1 MSGETIGHTVLGR
14 AVPAPV
20 EIRHATAFTAMV
32 SVSADAVSRLIA
44 PTGLQPMT
52 WRPGRAACALV
63 FVDYVDGDLGPY
75 NEFGVCFLVR
85 HHRPDA
91 GASGM
96 RALMRGEVCAY
107 IHHLPVD
114 GDFTLAAGREI
125 WGFPKTLADFDC
137 RHRSVRPQGRVRAD
151 GHDIVDLRL
160 GRGVSVPDTA
170 SETTLTAYSFLDG
183 TLRATPWTMR
193 AASVRTRPGGAMIT
207 LGDHAI
213 ADELRGLDMGAT
225 LMSSSIGHLSM
236 TFGDA
241 EVVTTPAD

>member
-1 MSGETIGHTVLGR
+1 MARRVGTYTVLGR
-14 AVPAPV
+14 EVASPV

-32 SVSADAVSRLIA
+32 SVDDGATRRLLA
-44 PTGLQPMT
+44 PTGLQPVT

-75 NEFGVCFLVR
+75 NEFGVCFLVN
-85 HHRPDA
+85 HHRPGA

-96 RALMRGEVCAY
+96 RAVLRGEVCAY
-107 IHHLPVD
+107 IHRLPVD

-137 RHRSVRPQGRVRAD
+137 RHRSIRPHGAVRAD
-151 GHDIVDLRL
+151 GSDLVGLRL
-160 GRGVSVPDTA
+160 KRGLSVPDSS
-170 SETTLTAYSFLDG
+170 SETTLTAYSHLDG

-193 AASVRTRPGGAMIT
+193 AESVRTRPGGARIT
-207 LGDHAI
+207 LGDHAF
-213 ADELRGLDMGAT
+213 AEELRRLDIGAT
-225 LMSSSIGHLSM
+225 LMSSSISHLSM

-241 EVVTTPAD
+241 EVIGSAGH

>member
-1 MSGETIGHTVLGR
+1 MTGRVGTHTVLGR
-14 AVPAPV
+14 EVASPV

-32 SVSADAVSRLIA
+32 SVDAAAVGRLLA
-44 PTGLQPMT
+44 PTGLRPVS

-75 NEFGVCFLVR
+75 NEFGVCFLVH
-85 HHRPDA
+85 HHRPGV
-91 GASGM
+91 GATGM
-96 RALMRGEVCAY
+96 RAVLRGEVCAY
-107 IHHLPVD
+107 IHRLPVD
-114 GDFTLAAGREI
+114 GDFTLAAGRGI

-137 RHRSVRPQGRVRAD
+137 RHRSVRPHGSVRAD

-160 GRGVSVPDTA
+160 ARGLSVPD
-170 SETTLTAYSFLDG
+170 SSSSTTLTAYSSLDG

-193 AASVRTRPGGAMIT
+193 AESVRTRPGGARIT
-207 LGDHAI
+207 LGDHVF
-213 ADELRGLDMGAT
+213 ADELRGLDIGAT

-241 EVVTTPAD
+241 EVVDPPGH

>member
-1 MSGETIGHTVLGR
+1 MTARAETYTVLGR
-14 AVPAPV
+14 EVASPV

-32 SVSADAVSRLIA
+32 SVSAEAVATLLE
-44 PTGLQPMT
+44 PTGLSAMT
-52 WRPGRAACALV
+52 WRPGRALCAIV

-75 NEFGVCFLVR
+75 NEFGVCFLVH
-85 HHRPDA
+85 HHRPGA

-96 RALMRGEVCAY
+96 RALLRGEVCAY
-107 IHHLPVD
+107 IHRLPVD

-137 RHRSVRPQGRVRAD
+137 RHRSVRPHGSVRAD
-151 GHDIVDLRL
+151 GREIVDLRL
-160 GRGVSVPDTA
+160 GRGLSVPD
-170 SETTLTAYSFLDG
+170 SSSSTTLTAYSHLDS

-193 AASVRTRPGGAMIT
+193 AASVRTRPGGARIS
-207 LGDHAI
+207 LGDHPI
-213 ADELRGLDMGAT
+213 ADELRGLDIGTT

-241 EVVTTPAD
+241 EVVHPDAR